1 MSDTEPLREA
11 DSGDVAEQS
20 RLADDSIDEADFD
33 TTEVGLE
40 CDPADIL
47 TLDGPQRSR
56 PRVPHTGLR
65 QPQADPDIS

>member
-40 CDPADIL
+40 CDPADFLEQQQSIP
-47 TLDGPQRSR
+47 T
-56 PRVPHTGLR
+56 
-65 QPQADPDIS
+65 DPDDRR